1 MVATLNVPDDQ
12 TALFSTCVE
21 LSLNVPVAVNCWVA
35 PLVIEEIAGVN
46 AIDCS
51 VAGVTVST
59 VEPVMLPTVAV
70 MPLVPV
76 VSAVARPVTLMVATL
91 NVPED
96 QTALFST
103 CVELSLNVPVAVNCW
118 VAPLV
123 IEGLAG
129 VKIGRASCRERM
141 GSTVEPVVR
150 HTVAVM
156 RLVPVAIVG

>member
-1 MVATLNVPDDQ
+1 GLSMC
-12 TALFSTCVE
+12 ALA
-21 LSLNVPVAVNCWVA
+21 AVNCWVA
-35 PLVIEEIAGVN
+35 PLVLEGLGGVT

-76 VSAVARPVTLMVATL
+76 VSAVARPVPLMVATL

-123 IEGLAG
+123 
-129 VKIGRASCRERM
+129 
-141 GSTVEPVVR
+141 
-150 HTVAVM
+150 
-156 RLVPVAIVG
+156 